1 MKRKSRRALAELAAR
16 RADEALLAKRL
27 EALGLDGA
35 RGVQVHENRT
45 VLVSVGANGALRVHR
60 GYAYASDRVLR
71 AVLTFTSPDATPADQ
86 RDAECTIVS
95 FLVED
100 FVDPV
105 QRRRRGER
113 RRRGDRKL
121 LAELQELHRRFN
133 HRHFGA
139 GLAAVEFRISSR
151 MRTSLGELTVDPRAN
166 RATEIA
172 LSRRHIERDSWEE
185 VEHTVLHEMVHQWQ
199 VESGGEPDHGPT
211 FRRKAVEVG
220 IAPWARRIVTEP
232 QPAVAVS

>member
-1 MKRKSRRALAELAAR
+1 MKRKSRRALAELAAQQ
-16 RADEALLAKRL
+16 ADEALLVKRL

-35 RGVQVHENRT
+35 LGVQVHENRT

-71 AVLTFTSPDATPADQ
+71 AVLTFTDPDAMPADQ
-86 RDAECTIVS
+86 RDAECTIVG
-95 FLVED
+95 FPVED

-105 QRRRRGER
+105 RRRRGER

-133 HRHFGA
+133 HRHFGGA
-139 GLAAVEFRISSR
+139 LAAVEFRISSR
-151 MRTSLGELTVDPRAN
+151 MRTSLGELTVDPQAN

-172 LSRRHIERDSWEE
+172 LSRRHIESDSWEE
-185 VEHTVLHEMVHQWQ
+185 VEQTVLHEMVHQWQ
-199 VESGGEPDHGPT
+199 VESGGEPDHGPS
-211 FRRKAVEVG
+211 FRRKAVAVG